1 MIEMMDINKKKAM
14 KVIVEFELDETWD
27 KEYADCSDEII
38 VLDLEAGGFT
48 TGVKSAS
55 LVKVER
61 KKKVIFN
68 NQHDVLNF
76 TFGKEYEATP
86 SFIKGFVSIIDDNG
100 AEQLF
105 REGSDAFLWK

>member
-1 MIEMMDINKKKAM
+1 M

-27 KEYADCSDEII
+27 KEYADCSDQII
-38 VLDLEAGGFT
+38 FDDLDVDGFVS
-48 TGVKSAS
+48 GVKSAT
-55 LVKVER
+55 LVKIER
-61 KKKVIFN
+61 KKKAIFN
-68 NQHDVLNF
+68 NPNDVLNF

-105 REGSDAFLWK
+105 REGSDTFLWK